1 MKKNLVLVLTAVM
14 LTMTACGAK
23 DDAQTTDVQV
33 STEAEAQV
41 SSEAK
46 ESTEA
51 SKEEE
56 KENIADGVIGN
67 LLGINEYYPGVYTET
82 GYESEFVGYRFTTP
96 ENVVLLT
103 QEEREEA
110 MGMTFDEMKNDD
122 PMAKYAEMATI
133 MDLCAQMETGT
144 NVNLTLS
151 MISGD
156 DFTLDEFVTEIKKGL
171 PAQGLTATEGYETV
185 TFAGKE
191 AAKFG
196 GSMSMQGVM
205 IYQEYYLFLD
215 SDFCGMTT
223 FTWIEGSE
231 DEKQALVDAFAAY

>member
-14 LTMTACGAK
+14 LTMTACGEK
-23 DDAQTTDVQV
+23 QDAQTTDVQV

-41 SSEAK
+41 SNEAT

-51 SKEEE
+51 TKE
-56 KENIADGVIGN
+56 ENIADGVIGS

-110 MGMTFDEMKNDD
+110 MGMSFDQMDNQD

-133 MDLCAQMETGT
+133 MDMCAQMETGT
-144 NVNLTLS
+144 NVNMTLS

-156 DFTLDEFVTEIKKGL
+156 DFTMDEFVTEIKKSL

-223 FTWIEGSE
+223 FTWIEGNE
-231 DEKQALVDAFAAY
+231 AEKQALVDAFAAY

>member
-56 KENIADGVIGN
+56 NIADGVISN

-103 QEEREEA
+103 QEEREQA

-133 MDLCAQMETGT
+133 MDMCAQMETGT